1 MWQFR
6 FRNPLKLFNLFSP
19 MIHPHTRLHYINDE
33 IGYGVFATEFI
44 PKGTITYV
52 KDALEPEVSPEEF
65 SQHTPEMQE
74 VIEKYSYIDE
84 RGLRIISWDFG
95 KYVNH
100 CCHCNTMSTGYGFEI
115 AIRDIN
121 PGEEITDEYGMFN
134 IERPMQLTC
143 KFNDC
148 RGSVCKNDIDSHY
161 RDWDEKIK
169 LALSEMT
176 EVEQPLMSFL
186 NPPVQEEVQEF
197 LKDPAKYKSVY
208 ALKHQGVSSNSNHA
222 FEPASFK

>member
-1 MWQFR
+1 
-6 FRNPLKLFNLFSP
+6 
-19 MIHPHTRLHYINDE
+19 MIHPHTRLHFINDV

-52 KDALEPEVSPEEF
+52 KDALEPEVTPEEF
-65 SQHTPEMQE
+65 NKHAPDMQE

-84 RGLRIISWDFG
+84 RGFRIISWDFG

-134 IERPMQLTC
+134 IEHPMELTC
-143 KFNDC
+143 KYDDC
-148 RGSVCKNDIDSHY
+148 RGTVCKKDFDTHY
-161 RDWDEKIK
+161 KIWDAQIK
-169 LALSEMT
+169 PAILQMMA
-176 EVEQPLMSFL
+176 VGQPLMNFI
-186 NPPVQEEVQEF
+186 NEDTKQEVQAF
-197 LKDPAKYKSVY
+197 LKDHSKYKSVY
-208 ALKHQGVSSNSNHA
+208 ALKYHGVSTNSKHA
-222 FEPASFK
+222 FAPASFK